1 MSYISRQEGSAG
13 LFTGI
18 AGLPLHFPGLQAQ
31 IEAMSDLFAAARLE
45 DQAPHP
51 LADRLRPQRLDE
63 VAGQDHLLGP
73 DGALTRLARAG
84 SFGSLIFWGPP
95 GTGKTT
101 VARLIARETKLAFI
115 QISAIFSG
123 VADLKKVFE
132 DARKRRATGH
142 GTLLF
147 VDEIHR
153 FNRTQQDSFLPVME
167 DGTITL
173 IGATTENPSFELN
186 AALLS
191 RARVLVFRALDETA
205 LEKLLKRAEALEGK
219 LLPLTSEARA
229 ALLRMADGDGRA
241 VLTLAEEVWRAA
253 TPGQE
258 FDTAA
263 LTEIVQRRAPI
274 YDKAQEGHYNLISA
288 LHKCVRG
295 SDPDAALYYLAR
307 MLDAGEAP
315 LFIARRI
322 VRMAIEDIGL
332 ADPQALVVANAA
344 KDAYDFLGSPEGE
357 LALANALIYVATAP
371 KSNAA
376 YTAYGSAM
384 RLAKEHGSLMPP
396 KVILNAPTKLM
407 RSEGYGADYAYD
419 HNAPDAF
426 SGQDYWPEQLGRHTL
441 YEPVDRGFEREIKK
455 RLEYWEKLRKQRQG
469 T

>member
-1 MSYISRQEGSAG
+1 VG

-18 AGLPLHFPGLQAQ
+18 SDLPLHFLGFRAQ
-31 IEAMSDLFAAARLE
+31 IEAVSDLFAAARLE

-51 LADRLRPQRLDE
+51 LADRLRPQRLEE
-63 VAGQDHLLGP
+63 VTGQDHLLGP
-73 DGALTRLARAG
+73 DGALTRLARSG

-101 VARLIARETKLAFI
+101 VARLLARETKLAFI

-123 VADLKKVFE
+123 IAELKRVFE
-132 DARKRRATGH
+132 EARKRRTTGQ

-191 RARVLVFRALDETA
+191 RARVLIFRALDEEA
-205 LEKLLKRAEALEGK
+205 LEKLLQRAEALEGK
-219 LLPLTSEARA
+219 ALPLTSEARG
-229 ALLRMADGDGRA
+229 ALIRMADGDGRA
-241 VLTLAEEVWRAA
+241 ALTLAEEVWRAA
-253 TPGQE
+253 TPGQS

-315 LFIARRI
+315 LFIARRV
-322 VRMAIEDIGL
+322 VRMAVEDIGL

-344 KDAYDFLGSPEGE
+344 KEAYDFLGSPEGE
-357 LALANALIYVATAP
+357 LALANAVIYVATAP

-376 YTAYGSAM
+376 YMAYNSAM
-384 RLAKEHGSLMPP
+384 RLAKERGSLMPP
-396 KVILNAPTKLM
+396 KTILNAPTKLM
-407 RSEGYGADYAYD
+407 KNEGYGAGYDYD
-419 HNAPDAF
+419 HNAPEAF
-426 SGQDYWPEQLGRHTL
+426 SGQDYWPDALGPQRV
-441 YEPVDRGFEREIKK
+441 YEPADCGFEREIKK
-455 RLEYWEKLRKQRQG
+455 RLDYWEKLRKERRG
-469 T
+469 S